1 MNKKRKVKIVAGC
14 FITLGIIVFLLQYS
28 SQILMRKDADKK
40 FNSFFEQE
48 EDFDVLF
55 MGTSHVMYGVLPME
69 LWHDYGIVSYN
80 FGSLAHPIPATYW
93 IMENALDYT
102 SPKLIVIDCFGL
114 SGTGKVNAQTHD
126 SLDAFP
132 ISKTKVEA
140 VYDLLEDVETDL
152 THLEFLWKFSSYH
165 HRWNDLRDIDFERTY
180 TKGKGGEV
188 LFEIQTG
195 NEMVEIPRSSKL
207 EQDTISMEYLENMIE
222 DCQNRGIDVLLTYIP
237 FPAPEADQKEANTVY
252 DIAERYGVDYINF
265 LDLDVVDYRTDCADD
280 NHLNIS
286 GIKKVTDYLGKYIME
301 NYDIPDQRE
310 NKAYE
315 GWYEDYEDY
324 KNELDTKL
332 REYESLDY
340 YMLCLYDKN
349 YYITIETKDGSV
361 WNNDYYA
368 NLFEN
373 LGVSRGDMTKDTDF
387 LVVQDV
393 GEAAVCF
400 EDFHHAGSSAVTGIG
415 EFSYSALD
423 NGDYGICLNNKEI
436 YTVTPVQNENMDIR
450 ITVFDKNSME
460 IIDQS
465 SFSTINGAIGLY
477 RKIYEE

>member
-1 MNKKRKVKIVAGC
+1 MNMKRLARIALGC
-14 FITLGIIVFLLQYS
+14 FITLGITIFLLQHS

-40 FNSFFEQE
+40 LGPFFEQK

-55 MGTSHVMYGVLPME
+55 MGTSHMMYGISPME

-80 FGSLAHPIPATYW
+80 FGSQGSLLPSSYW
-93 IMENALDYT
+93 IMKNAFDYT
-102 SPKLIVIDCFGL
+102 TPQLVVIDCYLL
-114 SGTGKVNAQTHD
+114 SHPEKVDIALHK

-132 ISKTKVEA
+132 ISRTKIQA
-140 VYDLLEDVETDL
+140 VLDLLKDTNTDL
-152 THLEFLWKFSSYH
+152 TYSEFLWNFSIYH
-165 HRWNDLRDIDFERTY
+165 QRWNDLEITDFEQAY
-180 TKGKGGEV
+180 TKGKGGEA
-188 LFEIQTG
+188 LLGIQAG
-195 NEMVEIPRSSKL
+195 KEMEKISSDSKM
-207 EQDTISMEYLENMIE
+207 ENDTIAIEYLEKMIGE
-222 DCQNRGIDVLLTYIP
+222 CKNRGIDVLLTYIP
-237 FPAPEADQKEANTVY
+237 FPASGNCQQEANTIY
-252 DIAERYGVDYINF
+252 DIAEEYGINYINF
-265 LDLDVVDYRTDCADD
+265 LNLDIVDYKTDCYDGD
-280 NHLNIS
+280 HLNIS
-286 GIKKVTDYLGKYIME
+286 GMKKVSEYLGKYIVE
-301 NYDIPDQRE
+301 NYNIANQKE
-310 NKAYE
+310 NEAYD

-332 REYESLDY
+332 RECESLDY

-368 NLFEN
+368 NLLEN
-373 LGVSRGDMTKDTDF
+373 LGFSRGAMTKDTDF

-400 EDFHHAGSSAVTGIG
+400 EDFHHAGSNAVTGIG

-436 YTVTPVQNENMDIR
+436 YTVTPVQDENMDIR